1 MFVKL
6 LKPSNWKLEWS
17 PIELT
22 DLENPDIILMLS
34 CPIQEKKCLCIWKDL
49 PLYPSNRVL
58 KFFP

>member
-34 CPIQEKKCLCIWKDL
+34 CPIQENKMSLHMERS
-49 PLYPSNRVL
+49 PSVSL
-58 KFFP
+58 Q